1 MAKSHP
7 GAKRVLREKQAKAAK
22 QFGMTLKEFQSSMV
36 PGISVSQRK
45 RAEHKLRERRRKAAK
60 KTKAK

>member
-7 GAKRVLREKQAKAAK
+7 GAKRVKREKQTKAAK
-22 QFGMTLKEFQSSMV
+22 EYGMTVKEFTSSMV

-45 RAEHKLRERRRKAAK
+45 RAKARVKQRKGK
-60 KTKAK
+60 